1 MGLLNLFLLL
11 SRLHQVVLSA
21 LALLENFVANT
32 LFGRVLVR
40 NVIHGMMLRVI
51 NVMLSS
57 RCMLFVIQG
66 IVGRICCQI
75 RSDVVQV
82 IHLFAF
88 VVFEQALVGAQ
99 VLLIIRVE
107 TMGDAIERLSVD
119 LMQDVLTVGLLEHVS
134 VVASTLSESQESN

>member
-1 MGLLNLFLLL
+1 
-11 SRLHQVVLSA
+11 
-21 LALLENFVANT
+21 
-32 LFGRVLVR
+32 
-40 NVIHGMMLRVI
+40 
-51 NVMLSS
+51 
-57 RCMLFVIQG
+57 MLFVIQG

>member
-1 MGLLNLFLLL
+1 
-11 SRLHQVVLSA
+11 
-21 LALLENFVANT
+21 
-32 LFGRVLVR
+32 
-40 NVIHGMMLRVI
+40 
-51 NVMLSS
+51 
-57 RCMLFVIQG
+57 MLFVIQG

-75 RSDVVQV
+75 RSDVFQV

>member
-1 MGLLNLFLLL
+1 M
-11 SRLHQVVLSA
+11 R
-21 LALLENFVANT
+21 
-32 LFGRVLVR
+32 
-40 NVIHGMMLRVI
+40 
-51 NVMLSS
+51 
-57 RCMLFVIQG
+57 FVIQG